1 MVFSRVAHQFSVS
14 VVSLLIVVFAGGC
27 SDANLISP
35 EPGATIT
42 TYRVHSGYTR
52 VSVSR
57 GLSVNYT
64 IGTTDTI
71 RLDVSEGY
79 MPYVQT
85 RVEGGTLVL
94 TVDDNVDI
102 GRMLDKTISIT
113 VPNLSGIELS
123 GSSVFSGTDTLRPT
137 DFQHTASGAYQ
148 CTVAC
153 AAQRVF
159 VSSSGASA
167 WKLDGQATSLIVS
180 SASGASVIRAF
191 GLPVDNVSLSLSGAS
206 RLETTVS
213 TTITGSASGESIITY
228 RGQPGQI
235 NVSTSGGST
244 VRPE

>member
-1 MVFSRVAHQFSVS
+1 
-14 VVSLLIVVFAGGC
+14 
-27 SDANLISP
+27 
-35 EPGATIT
+35 
-42 TYRVHSGYTR
+42 
-52 VSVSR
+52 
-57 GLSVNYT
+57 
-64 IGTTDTI
+64 
-71 RLDVSEGY
+71 

-113 VPNLSGIELS
+113 VPNLNGIELS
-123 GSSVFSGTDTLRPT
+123 GGSTITGTDTLRPT
-137 DFQHTASGAYQ
+137 DFQLTASGASR

-153 AAQRVF
+153 VAERVS

-167 WKLDGQATSLIVS
+167 WKLDGQATTLTIS
-180 SASGASVIRAF
+180 SASGASIVRAF
-191 GLPVDNVSLSLSGAS
+191 GLPVENVSLSLSGAS

-213 TTITGSASGESIITY
+213 ASITGSASGESIITY

>member
-1 MVFSRVAHQFSVS
+1 MIYSRVARKIGIG
-14 VVSLLIVVFAGGC
+14 VVSLLAVAMTSGC
-27 SDANLISP
+27 GDTNLISP

-42 TYRVHSGYTR
+42 AYRVHSGYSR

-57 GLSVNYT
+57 GLNVNYK
-64 IGTTDTI
+64 IGSSDTV

-113 VPNLSGIELS
+113 IPNLSGIELS

-137 DFQHTASGAYQ
+137 DFQLTASGASQ

-153 AAQRVF
+153 AAQRVV

-167 WKLDGQATSLIVS
+167 WKLDGQAASLVIS
-180 SASGASVIRAF
+180 SASGASVVRAF
-191 GLPVDNVSLSLSGAS
+191 GLPVENVSLSLSGSS

-213 TTITGSASGESIITY
+213 ASITGSASGESIITY
-228 RGQPGQI
+228 RGQPGRI
-235 NVSTSGGST
+235 DVSTSGGSV

>member
-1 MVFSRVAHQFSVS
+1 MILSRVAWLIGIG
-14 VVSLLIVVFAGGC
+14 VVWLLAVVITGGC
-27 SDANLISP
+27 SDTNLISP

-42 TYRVHSGYTR
+42 AYRVHSGYTR
-52 VSVSR
+52 VNVSR
-57 GLSVNYT
+57 GLKVNYK
-64 IGTTDTI
+64 IGSTDTI

-85 RVEGGTLVL
+85 RVDGGTLIL

-102 GRMLDKTISIT
+102 GRMLEKTILIT
-113 VPNLSGIELS
+113 VPNLNGIELS
-123 GSSVFSGTDTLRPT
+123 GGSAFSGTDTLRPT
-137 DFQHTASGAYQ
+137 DFQLAASGASQ

-153 AAQRVF
+153 VSQHVF

-167 WKLDGQATSLIVS
+167 WKLGGQATSLTIR
-180 SASGASVIRAF
+180 SASGASIIRAF
-191 GLPVDNVSLSLSGAS
+191 GLPVDNVSLTLSGAS

-213 TTITGSASGESIITY
+213 TSITGSASGESIITY

-235 NVSTSGGST
+235 DVSTSGGST